1 MCNSKKLLVIGSYY
15 TELEIVRRAKALG
28 YYTIVTDN
36 HLVSAQIPA
45 KRKADEAW
53 NVSWNDVER
62 LTQLC
67 KEYGVRG
74 VLGGFS
80 EFRVE
85 SMIRLCN
92 NLHLPCSLTM
102 AQLDVTRNK
111 NSFKSLCKKYA
122 IPCVREYKIDSQDL
136 HFPIIVKPV
145 DLAGSAGISVVYNQE
160 ELKRAFDNA
169 KKMSGLGDVILEEY
183 IGDGTK
189 VDVYYYVKD
198 GEIRLLGTSDTIMCK
213 RTEGAKVLQNA
224 WPFPSHHE
232 AAYIEDVD
240 PAVRSMITGLGINNC
255 YLTISLFWRK
265 GQFYCFE
272 AGFRLSGE
280 MSFNYYEA
288 VSGYDYLDDMIK
300 YSMGDETGP
309 LPNGKSSPL
318 FSVVLNFYSFDGTI
332 ARIEGEEEVDAIPEV
347 YDFLVYCEPDETIV
361 NTTSVL
367 KKVAM
372 CTLVSPSK
380 ERLIGAVNKVNN
392 TFSVVST
399 EGKDMIYERLE
410 ENPLRD
416 YYA

>member
-1 MCNSKKLLVIGSYY
+1 MLSEKKLLVIGSYY
-15 TELEIVRRAKALG
+15 TELEIVRRAKELG

-36 HLVSAQIPA
+36 HLSSAQIPA
-45 KRKADEAW
+45 KREADEAW
-53 NVSWNDVER
+53 NVSWNDVEI

-67 KEYGVRG
+67 KEHGVSG

-102 AQLDVTRNK
+102 NQLNVTRNK
-111 NSFKSLCKKYA
+111 NSFKRLCEKYA
-122 IPCVREYKIDSQDL
+122 IPCVHEYKIDSTDL

-145 DLAGSAGISVVYNQE
+145 DLAGSAGISVVYNQK
-160 ELKRAFDNA
+160 ELNQAYANA
-169 KKMSGLGDVILEEY
+169 KKLSGSGDVVLEEY
-183 IGDGTK
+183 IDDGTK

-224 WPFPSHHE
+224 WPFPSKHE
-232 AAYIEDVD
+232 AAYLNDVD
-240 PAVRSMITGLGINNC
+240 PAVRSMIKGLGIDNC
-255 YLTISLFWRK
+255 YLTISFFWRN
-265 GQFYCFE
+265 GQYYCFE

-300 YSMGDETGP
+300 YSMGDSICH
-309 LPNGKSSPL
+309 LPTEKPKSL
-318 FSVVLNFYSFDGTI
+318 YSVILNFYSFDGTI
-332 ARIEGEEEVDAIPEV
+332 AKIEGEKEVDSIPEV
-347 YDFLVYCEPDETIV
+347 YDFLVYCEQDETIV

-367 KKVAM
+367 KKIAM

-380 ERLIGAVNKVNN
+380 EQLIKAVNKVNN

-399 EGKDMIYERLE
+399 EGLDMIYERLE
-410 ENPLRD
+410 EKRLRD